1 MAKGKRGI
9 GPQVTADEP
18 TVEQAATAEQSQ
30 QTERQE
36 REPRPGAPVKR
47 LAIPFDSNGKV
58 MWDTMRAS
66 TKEEVRKVVEG
77 MLRDRELAASFGI
90 DKPLVE
96 VFPPEWTGALY
107 DALGAV
113 ETALAPKLFG
123 IDSKIAAQIFPF
135 TLAEKEKLAGPTS
148 KVINKYAVDWMI
160 RFKEEIALL
169 MLLASITYAKVM
181 AAKMAQQLMTAA
193 TQSVPKPNGK
203 DHSQETAAA

>member
-1 MAKGKRGI
+1 MARGKRGI
-9 GPQVTADEP
+9 GPQMTADEP

-36 REPRPGAPVKR
+36 REPRPGAPAKR
-47 LAIPFDSNGKV
+47 LAIPFDINGKV

-96 VFPPEWTGALY
+96 VFPPEWCGALY
-107 DALGAV
+107 DALGSLEV
-113 ETALAPKLFG
+113 ALAPKLFG
-123 IDSKIAAQIFPF
+123 VAPEIAAQIFPF
-135 TLAEKEKLAGPTS
+135 TPTEKEKLSGPTS
-148 KVINKYAVDWMI
+148 KVINKYAADWMI

-181 AAKMAQQLMTAA
+181 AAKMAQAIMSKQAQA
-193 TQSVPKPNGK
+193 PKPNGAEK
-203 DHSQETAAA
+203 HEQAAA